1 MENHNN
7 LYGEISHNWG
17 QCLKLKTILMARNN
31 VSGSTPPEI
40 RNATQIH
47 VLDLSSNHLVVET
60 DEKIAIN
67 DIVSDNEAFGVAGMI
82 INDIHIVISQ
92 SNV

>member
-1 MENHNN
+1 
-7 LYGEISHNWG
+7 
-17 QCLKLKTILMARNN
+17 MARNN